1 MITKEEELIQNIEEF
16 LSEKQKPLLVILGPT
31 ASGKTALSIKLAK
44 RFDGEIISADS
55 RQLYKNMEIGTD
67 AISKEEMEGVP
78 HHMIG
83 MLEPN
88 EQFTVAEY
96 KQKSIHIIN
105 TILRKKKVPILVGGT
120 GLYISAIVENYE
132 IPQVPPNF
140 ELRNQLQKE
149 AEKYGTEYIF
159 KKLEEI
165 DPQTA
170 EKIDRHNPRYIV
182 RAIEIKKA
190 GLEKSDTRKKPL
202 FDHFFIGID
211 WPREELYKKIE
222 RRVDEQVQSGLIE
235 EVEKLMQK
243 GYDENL
249 PAITALGVKELMP
262 YLRGEISL
270 EEAKDQIKQNT
281 RNYAKRQMTWF
292 RRYKDIH
299 WIENA

>member
-1 MITKEEELIQNIEEF
+1 MTEEKAIQDITEF
-16 LSEKQKPLLVILGPT
+16 LQTAAKPLLVILGPT
-31 ASGKTALSIKLAK
+31 ASGKTSLSIKLAK
-44 RFDGEIISADS
+44 KFDGEVISADS
-55 RQLYKNMEIGTD
+55 RQLYRDMEIGTD
-67 AISKEEMEGVP
+67 AISQEKMDGVP
-78 HHMIG
+78 HHMVG
-83 MLEPN
+83 VLEPN

-96 KQKSIHIIN
+96 KQKSIHIVN

-149 AEKYGTEYIF
+149 AEKYGTEYIY
-159 KKLEEI
+159 KKLQEI

-170 EKIDRHNPRYIV
+170 EKIDRHNPRYIM

-190 GLEKSDTRKKPL
+190 GLSKDDTKKKPL
-202 FDHFFIGID
+202 FDHFFIGINR
-211 WPREELYKKIE
+211 PREELYKRIE
-222 RRVDEQVQSGLIE
+222 KRVDEQVQSGLTE

-243 GYDENL
+243 GYDETL

-299 WIENA
+299 WITNA